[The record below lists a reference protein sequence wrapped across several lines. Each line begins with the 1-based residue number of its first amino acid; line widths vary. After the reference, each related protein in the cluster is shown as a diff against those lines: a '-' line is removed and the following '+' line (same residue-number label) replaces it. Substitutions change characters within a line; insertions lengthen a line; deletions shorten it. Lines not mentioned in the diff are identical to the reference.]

1 MAWRGR
7 HETRHPMATIHA
19 PHQGRPKTSLRA
31 HGRSSVENSLVRP
44 LPRIRLHGGP
54 VCPPP
59 RPAPEYR
66 VGREG
71 PAQTG
76 HIPPMSP
83 GENRPSMFELMQ
95 RQEPLHED
103 LVPHLCDL
111 PRLGWR
117 GLKHPLVFQI
127 PYTPEYNA
135 MANEQYRRK
144 KEALAEAEA
153 EGAWGT
159 FVYLHERPYRWPAL
173 RDIAKR
179 VPTAKYWPIV
189 GDIWTDSENIFEE
202 AAMVRACLE
211 GYGHD
216 LALRPSMMSEKERL
230 ALAGM

>member
-1 MAWRGR
+1 
-7 HETRHPMATIHA
+7 
-19 PHQGRPKTSLRA
+19 
-31 HGRSSVENSLVRP
+31 
-44 LPRIRLHGGP
+44 
-54 VCPPP
+54 
-59 RPAPEYR
+59 
-66 VGREG
+66 
-71 PAQTG
+71 
-76 HIPPMSP
+76 
-83 GENRPSMFELMQ
+83 MFELMQ

-230 ALAGM
+230 ALAGMPATMVIWRGVKTRDMGHGMSWTRARAKAVWFACRFTDAGYLWKAEVRREHVLAYFEGRGEQEIVAFPENVRGARVLRVSRPRGEQ